1 MKKFLLFL
9 LGITLLAQASEAQ
22 LVRSR
27 TFAEKEK
34 TGFNRIS
41 VGYDAMFL
49 DHDFGTLN
57 GVNLQYIH
65 GFRIAKVPLFIEV
78 GVDVSY
84 NATDYTREYLSR
96 QYDWY
101 TDQYN
106 GYYLDTYKDKL
117 NSLSVRIPLN
127 VSYKFNVGDKFSIQ
141 PYTGF
146 NFKINPLFDSYYT
159 RKYTEWDED
168 GYSYYYDGAE
178 NKMFQWGWQIGLG
191 FNITKLYVGFQY
203 GLDFLPRASVE
214 RETYIENYDYNTWT
228 PISYSNYDLKSSRFL
243 LSVGVNF

>member
-1 MKKFLLFL
+1 MKKFLLLL
-9 LGITLLAQASEAQ
+9 LGITFLTQTSEAQ

-78 GVDVSY
+78 GIDVSY
-84 NATDYTREYLSR
+84 NAKDYTDEYLHSN
-96 QYDWY
+96 YDWS
-101 TDQYN
+101 TDQYYD
-106 GYYLDTYKDKL
+106 YYLETYKEKL
-117 NSLSVRIPLN
+117 NSLSVRIPVN
-127 VSYKFNVGDKFSIQ
+127 VSYKFNIGDKFSVQ

-146 NFKINPLFDSYYT
+146 NFKINPLFDRYYAY
-159 RKYTEWDED
+159 KYIEWDED
-168 GYSYYYDGAE
+168 GYSYYQEDAE
-178 NKMFQWGWQIGLG
+178 NKMFQWGWQVGLG
-191 FNITKLYVGFQY
+191 FNISKLYVGFQY
-203 GLDFLPRASVE
+203 GLDFLPRASME
-214 RETYIENYDYNTWT
+214 RKTYIKNYDYYTW
-228 PISYSNYDLKSSRFL
+228 SSNDLKSSRLL
-243 LSVGVNF
+243 LSVGVDF